1 MASSDGLNDDSRKSP
16 VQKCDNCGSEK
27 VKGQEI
33 QDLLKRII
41 FLESENEFL
50 RKKLEELQQS
60 QTAAPV
66 VNHDVSDKSQLQSI
80 AASLTKVT

>member
-1 MASSDGLNDDSRKSP
+1 
-16 VQKCDNCGSEK
+16 

-41 FLESENEFL
+41 FLKSENEFL